1 MQIEEPETSK
11 IIKMT
16 YEEFMKHSKMIVA
29 IMKEFQM
36 QDEDNVRQGDL
47 VERIIQK
54 LIENGDAQ
62 ASIEWG
68 VEYTAKLNN
77 IVQYLI
83 SRENVLMITQDA
95 LSKNDRYLT
104 MDPNISLET
113 INSFVKGESR

>member
-1 MQIEEPETSK
+1 MQN
-11 IIKMT
+11 
-16 YEEFMKHSKMIVA
+16 
-29 IMKEFQM
+29 
-36 QDEDNVRQGDL
+36 EDNVRQGDL
-47 VERIIQK
+47 VEKIIQK

-68 VEYTAKLNN
+68 VEQTAKLNN

-83 SRENVLMITQDA
+83 TRENVLMITQDA

-113 INSFVKGESR
+113 FNSFVTGESR

>member
-47 VERIIQK
+47 VERII
-54 LIENGDAQ
+54 
-62 ASIEWG
+62 
-68 VEYTAKLNN
+68 
-77 IVQYLI
+77 
-83 SRENVLMITQDA
+83 
-95 LSKNDRYLT
+95 
-104 MDPNISLET
+104 
-113 INSFVKGESR
+113 

>member
-54 LIENGDAQ
+54 LIENGDA
-62 ASIEWG
+62 
-68 VEYTAKLNN
+68 
-77 IVQYLI
+77 
-83 SRENVLMITQDA
+83 
-95 LSKNDRYLT
+95 
-104 MDPNISLET
+104 
-113 INSFVKGESR
+113 